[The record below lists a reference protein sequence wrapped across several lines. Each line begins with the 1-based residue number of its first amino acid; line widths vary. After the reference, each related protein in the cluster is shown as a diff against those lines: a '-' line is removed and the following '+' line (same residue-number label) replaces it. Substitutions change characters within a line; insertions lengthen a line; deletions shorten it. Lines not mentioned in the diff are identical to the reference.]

1 MKQKHPGKTVRF
13 FVSDEARVGQKGTLT
28 RVWAPTGSRPTL
40 VKQCEYDWLYLWAA
54 VDPATGDS
62 VAMITPTV
70 DAGLM
75 QRFVDG
81 LSGHVKADEHAVLVL
96 DNAGWHHAKAL
107 RWPANV
113 TPMYLPAY
121 SPELNPAENLWQF
134 LRSHQLSNQ
143 VFEDYESMFRCVDA
157 AWATLDPARL
167 RSLCRCPWIERA
179 IHA

>member
-1 MKQKHPGKTVRF
+1 VKQENPGKAVRF
-13 FVSDEARVGQKGTLT
+13 FVFDEARVGQKGTLT

-40 VKQCEYDWLYLWAA
+40 VRQCEYEWLYLWGA
-54 VDPATGDS
+54 VDPMTGDS

-75 QRFVDG
+75 QTFVDG
-81 LSGHVKADEHAVLVL
+81 ISGHVKADEHAVLVL
-96 DNAGWHHAKAL
+96 DNAGWHHARAL
-107 RWPANV
+107 NWPANV

-121 SPELNPAENLWQF
+121 SPELNPAENLWQY
-134 LRSHQLSNQ
+134 LRSHQLSNR
-143 VFEDYESMFRCVDA
+143 VFEDYDSMFRRVDS

-179 IHA
+179 IQA